1 MDFSADELRV
11 LFSDLQGKPIERGE
25 WPLPPLED
33 EDAWSWEVGGRI
45 ATLFAANGERR
56 SALAIAVAAPGVVD
70 PLSGRLVD
78 SAGQPAWEGLSIVEA
93 LRRHFD
99 APIACESRTLA
110 ALQGERWQG
119 AAQTLDDVL
128 YSLAARRAGRR
139 GGRGRAARA
148 RRALRRR
155 CAAGD
160 AELEPGQPISD
171 EELETASGLLA
182 DASALLDPD
191 TVLIDGEEHHRSRL
205 IPLLQRV
212 LDEVAP
218 GPRVVPRRLAR
229 TRRWSA
235 RCAWRRRW
243 LRGGAQ
249 AMTQP
254 PPPGLPVCP
263 LARRPNGSTRSSC
276 TRRPWA
282 RCSARSPG

>member
-1 MDFSADELRV
+1 MTDETDGDPGEATDESAPAPEGEPVLVAVDFTADELRV
-11 LFSDLQGKPIERGE
+11 LFSDLHGKPIERGE

-99 APIACESRTLA
+99 APIACEGRTLA
-110 ALQGERWQG
+110 ALQGERWHG

-128 YSLAARRAGRR
+128 YVSLRGVPAAAAVV
-139 GGRGRAARA
+139 GGRPVRGARF
-148 RRALRRR
+148 
-155 CAAGD
+155 AAG
-160 AELEPGQPISD
+160 ALPAMPELTPGQPISD

-191 TVLIDGEEHHRSRL
+191 AVLIDGEEHHRSRL

-218 GPRVVPRRLAR
+218 GPRVVPSALGEDAALAG
-229 TRRWSA
+229 A
-235 RCAWRRRW
+235 
-243 LRGGAQ
+243 LRMA
-249 AMTQP
+249 TT
-254 PPPGLPVCP
+254 
-263 LARRPNGSTRSSC
+263 LAYEGERKP
-276 TRRPWA
+276 
-282 RCSARSPG
+282 

>member
-1 MDFSADELRV
+1 MTDEYTDEDTGEGTDDSAAEAVGEPVLVAVDFSADELRV
-11 LFSDLQGKPIERGE
+11 LFADLQGKPIERGA

-33 EDAWSWEVGGRI
+33 EHAWSWEVGGRI

-128 YSLAARRAGRR
+128 YVSLRGVPAAAAVV
-139 GGRGRAARA
+139 GGRPVRGARF
-148 RRALRRR
+148 
-155 CAAGD
+155 AAG
-160 AELEPGQPISD
+160 ALPAMPELDPGQPISD

-191 TVLIDGEEHHRSRL
+191 AVLIDGEEHHRSRL

-218 GPRVVPRRLAR
+218 GPRVIPSALGEDAALVGALRMATTLAYEGER
-229 TRRWSA
+229 K
-235 RCAWRRRW
+235 
-243 LRGGAQ
+243 
-249 AMTQP
+249 P
-254 PPPGLPVCP
+254 
-263 LARRPNGSTRSSC
+263 
-276 TRRPWA
+276 
-282 RCSARSPG
+282 